1 MIANSMSL
9 LAKDQ
14 ALSAVLTCA
23 QNQVDTTSVEVPV
36 EVPAEVEEKKDEVMA
51 SEDKEF
57 LSQFE
62 EEKKEEVVEEEA

>member
-23 QNQVDTTSVEVPV
+23 QNQVVTSTVEVPV

-62 EEKKEEVVEEEA
+62 EEKKEEVVQE